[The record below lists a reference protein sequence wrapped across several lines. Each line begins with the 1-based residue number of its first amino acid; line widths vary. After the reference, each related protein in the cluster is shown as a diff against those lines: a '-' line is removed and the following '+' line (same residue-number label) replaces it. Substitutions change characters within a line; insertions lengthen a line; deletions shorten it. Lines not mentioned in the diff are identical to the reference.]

1 MLQQVSI
8 FTANRQGALSRM
20 TSILAKE
27 NINIYTMLAN
37 DSAEFGIVRLIVDKS
52 EEAALIL
59 EKEGYQCRVDL
70 VIAVDMGSDK
80 PGALDCILGD
90 LQAANVMIRYL
101 YISFDRATSSPIAVF
116 STTES
121 ETEAFLKGKGYKL
134 VEEF

>member
-37 DSAEFGIVRLIVDKS
+37 DSAEFGIVRLIV
-52 EEAALIL
+52 LIL

-80 PGALDCILGD
+80 PGALDRILGD

>member
-27 NINIYTMLAN
+27 NINIYTM
-37 DSAEFGIVRLIVDKS
+37 
-52 EEAALIL
+52 EEAVLIL

-80 PGALDCILGD
+80 PGTLDRILGD

-101 YISFDRATSSPIAVF
+101 YISFDRETSSPIAVF

>member
-37 DSAEFGIVRLIVDKS
+37 DSAEFGIVRLIVDKP
-52 EEAALIL
+52 EEAVLIL

-80 PGALDCILGD
+80 PGA
-90 LQAANVMIRYL
+90 L

>member
-1 MLQQVSI
+1 M
-8 FTANRQGALSRM
+8 
-20 TSILAKE
+20 
-27 NINIYTMLAN
+27 
-37 DSAEFGIVRLIVDKS
+37 
-52 EEAALIL
+52 IL

-80 PGALDCILGD
+80 PGTLDRILGD

>member
-37 DSAEFGIVRLIVDKS
+37 DSAEFGIVRLIVDKP
-52 EEAALIL
+52 
-59 EKEGYQCRVDL
+59 EGYQCRVDL

-80 PGALDCILGD
+80 PGALDRILGD